1 MKRELLDF
9 GAEWCGT
16 CEQIKPT
23 IKQIEQETP
32 TVKFTYLDCD
42 LEPAAQLASSYQVK
56 QLPTLILLE
65 NDEEV
70 WRHVGSITAD
80 QLKAKLQ

>member
-1 MKRELLDF
+1 MSKELLDF

-16 CEQIKPT
+16 CKQIKPT
-23 IKQIEQETP
+23 IKQLEKEISA
-32 TVKFTYLDCD
+32 VKFTYLDCD

-65 NDEEV
+65 NGEEV
-70 WRHVGSITAD
+70 WRHTGTISME
-80 QLKAKLQ
+80 QLKEKLQ

>member
-1 MKRELLDF
+1 MSKELLDF

-16 CEQIKPT
+16 CEKIKPT
-23 IKQIEQETP
+23 IKQLEKETP

-65 NDEEV
+65 NGEEV
-70 WRHVGSITAD
+70 WRHIGTISME
-80 QLKAKLQ
+80 QLKERLQ